1 MNLASQTLTK
11 FCLGLSLSEAA
22 CGKNLVGSKAVD
34 IDEVVSAAQS
44 DMRFA
49 ALHAALLQA
58 AKKPTAPS
66 LQALL
71 TSYKVG
77 VALTLSH

>member
-1 MNLASQTLTK
+1 M
-11 FCLGLSLSEAA
+11 
-22 CGKNLVGSKAVD
+22 D
-34 IDEVVSAAQS
+34 IDEVLSAAQS

-58 AKKPTAPS
+58 TKKPTAPS
-66 LQALL
+66 LHALL

-77 VALTLSH
+77 LALTSSHKTGSLACSAV